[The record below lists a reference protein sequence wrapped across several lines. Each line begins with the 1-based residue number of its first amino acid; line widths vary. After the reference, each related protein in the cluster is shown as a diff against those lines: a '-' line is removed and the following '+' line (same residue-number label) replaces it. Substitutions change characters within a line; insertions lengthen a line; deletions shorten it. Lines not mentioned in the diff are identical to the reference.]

1 MGDTLSR
8 RNATFWHRIVAAEP
22 SDKPLEKCSNGVRYT
37 GSPASPGPMSS
48 PWLLPGVFAALLVLL
63 CGMAYMV
70 LAAIRTRHLDKCWH
84 CGASKIR
91 HSKSR
96 WSDTVA
102 KAFLLRPY
110 RCGRCLTRFY
120 AFRTFGPGVPLEPIA
135 PVAVAVALPAPEPA
149 LIRKSRLRLRVKVIV
164 RLPWPTDWQSA
175 WELLLAEEQGFL
187 AKPPDSRS
195 RPS

>member
-1 MGDTLSR
+1 M
-8 RNATFWHRIVAAEP
+8 P
-22 SDKPLEKCSNGVRYT
+22 
-37 GSPASPGPMSS
+37 S
-48 PWLLPGVFAALLVLL
+48 PWLLPVIFAVLL
-63 CGMAYMV
+63 LMLCGLAYMV
-70 LAAIRTRHLDKCWH
+70 RAAIRTRNLDECWH

-96 WSDTVA
+96 WSDA
-102 KAFLLRPY
+102 LAGWFFLRPY

-135 PVAVAVALPAPEPA
+135 AVAMALPEPA
-149 LIRKSRLRLRVKVIV
+149 PARRSPFRMRVKVIV

-187 AKPPDSRS
+187 AKPPDNRPARS
-195 RPS
+195 R